1 MSSKKNEAL
10 KALIDFVNSF
20 YKRELR
26 SPSFREIEA
35 ELGFSRQSALR
46 YVQELDSEGILRYDG
61 RTIVTEYID
70 KLTSKDTESLPVVG
84 SIPCGVP
91 DSREELHED
100 YLSIPKEWLGI
111 GTHYILKAKGK
122 SMIGAGIDDGDLVI
136 IRQTGQAEYGQI
148 VAVLDEMG
156 GSTLKRLVFD
166 KRKKRPVLH
175 PENPEMEDICPE
187 EIFIHGVAI
196 KVIKNLN

>member
-1 MSSKKNEAL
+1 MSSKKNAAL

-46 YVQELDSEGILRYDG
+46 YVQELESAGILRYDG
-61 RTIVTEYID
+61 RTIVTEYIE
-70 KLTSKDTESLPVVG
+70 KLTSKDTESLPIVG

-91 DSREELHED
+91 ESREELHED

-111 GTHYILKAKGK
+111 GTHYILRATGR

-136 IRQTGQAEYGQI
+136 IRQTQQAEYGQI
-148 VAVLDEMG
+148 VAVLDENN

-166 KRKKRPVLH
+166 KQKKRLVLH
-175 PENPEMEDICPE
+175 PENPEMKDICPD
-187 EIFIHGVAI
+187 EIVVQGVAI
-196 KVIKNLN
+196 KVIKDLN